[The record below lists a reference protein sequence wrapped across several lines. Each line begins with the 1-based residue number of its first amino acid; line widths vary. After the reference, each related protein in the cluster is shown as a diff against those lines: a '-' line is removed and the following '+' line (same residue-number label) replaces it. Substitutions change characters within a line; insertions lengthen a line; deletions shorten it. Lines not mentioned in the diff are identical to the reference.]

1 MQIIGRLNA
10 PRMYLFSHCKIS
22 GVLCTINLLAT
33 IYLCVIHNTI
43 LFGDISF
50 FEKKSRGYRHFSIFI
65 FFRWLQVN
73 FIWRLNWTF
82 GKTVLLQNVFTDDFL
97 SKTKFQIGTDIL
109 FILFIVAFL
118 WVLATSTNSCFL
130 YSTLYRI

>member
-1 MQIIGRLNA
+1 MQIIGRLNG
-10 PRMYLFSHCKIS
+10 PRVYLSSHCEIS

-50 FEKKSRGYRHFSIFI
+50 FGKKIQRIQTFFNFH
-65 FFRWLQVN
+65 FFRRLQVN
-73 FIWRLNWTF
+73 FIWRMNWTF
-82 GKTVLLQNVFTDDFL
+82 GKTILLQNVFIDDFL
-97 SKTKFQIGTDIL
+97 SKPKFQIGTDIL

-130 YSTLYRI
+130 YSTLYHI